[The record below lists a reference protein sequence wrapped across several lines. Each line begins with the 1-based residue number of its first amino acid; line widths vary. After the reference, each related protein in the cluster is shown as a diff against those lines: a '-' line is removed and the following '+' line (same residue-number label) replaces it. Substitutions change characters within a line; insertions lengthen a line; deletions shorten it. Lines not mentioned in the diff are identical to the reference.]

1 MKDKQKKKKFKS
13 YTKRT
18 RKKYERKIV
27 FLQLKK
33 KNPRRLFCTNLLF
46 VFLIKTIKPTR
57 VERTSSMCIPFTN
70 LFFIICFF
78 FVFSLD
84 FY

>member
-33 KNPRRLFCTNLLF
+33 KIPV
-46 VFLIKTIKPTR
+46 VFFALIY
-57 VERTSSMCIPFTN
+57 F
-70 LFFIICFF
+70 LFFW
-78 FVFSLD
+78 
-84 FY
+84 